1 MGKVKYSTNGQII
14 EQARE
19 GSANEDD
26 FASNRWGLLLQ
37 ITNQKCTRNVKM
49 TIKASD
55 MALLLIELVE
65 SFAIAICHP

>member
-1 MGKVKYSTNGQII
+1 MGKAKYSTNGQII

-19 GSANEDD
+19 GSANDDD
-26 FASNRWGLLLQ
+26 FASNRWGSLLQ
-37 ITNQKCTRNVKM
+37 ITKCTRNVKK